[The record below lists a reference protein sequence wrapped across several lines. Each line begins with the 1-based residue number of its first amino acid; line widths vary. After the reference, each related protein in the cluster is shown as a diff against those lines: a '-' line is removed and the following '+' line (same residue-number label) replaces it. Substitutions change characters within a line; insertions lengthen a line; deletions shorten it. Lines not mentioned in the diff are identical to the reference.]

1 MTDITLRDLL
11 KQQDATQFATDAGTR
26 AHRRMQQIMIDGNIT
41 HGDVDTVARVKSHPE
56 LLPFFVANAQTEVP
70 VAGIIRGKF
79 ISRRI
84 DRMVTDD
91 TTKQILVMDYK
102 TDVSPNRFHVAYCA
116 QVREYMELLRA
127 IYPEYTVLGYILW
140 LHDFRLESVQ

>member
-1 MTDITLRDLL
+1 MTNMTLRDLL
-11 KQQDATQFATDAGTR
+11 NQQDATKFATDAGTR
-26 AHRRMQQIMIDGNIT
+26 AHRRMQQITIDGDT
-41 HGDVDTVARVKSHPE
+41 VHGDADTVARIKSFPE

-79 ISRRI
+79 VSRRI
-84 DRMVTDD
+84 DRMVTNHD
-91 TTKQILVMDYK
+91 KRQILVMDYK
-102 TDVSPNRFHVAYCA
+102 TDVSPDRFHAAYCA

-140 LHDFRLESVQ
+140 LHDFRLEAVQ

>member
-1 MTDITLRDLL
+1 MTNMTLRDLL
-11 KQQDATQFATDAGTR
+11 NQQDATKFATDAGTR
-26 AHRRMQQIMIDGNIT
+26 AHRRMQQITIDGDT
-41 HGDVDTVARVKSHPE
+41 VHGDADTVARIKSFPE

-91 TTKQILVMDYK
+91 ATKQILVMDYK
-102 TDVSPNRFHVAYCA
+102 TDVSPDRFHAAYCA

-140 LHDFRLESVQ
+140 LHDFRLEAVQ